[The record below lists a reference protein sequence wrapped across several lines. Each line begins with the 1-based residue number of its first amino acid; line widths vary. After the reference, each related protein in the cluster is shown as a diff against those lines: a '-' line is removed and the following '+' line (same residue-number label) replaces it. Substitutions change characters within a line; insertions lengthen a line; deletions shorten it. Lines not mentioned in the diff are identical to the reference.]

1 MIKCVVNRLLP
12 CRPLILIFYFISQV
26 KLTWTLGTKKDV
38 LHINGKPTPI
48 DQWKS
53 TLKSAGM
60 LRENF
65 FFIHQGETN
74 RLAMATPVER
84 IKMLEKF
91 AGADEWEKDKEK
103 VAQDLDECTKSLEE
117 FDIKLEELDG
127 DLDNLYKGNKIHNM
141 HIRFLLCR
149 RNETFRGSLK
159 KRHVHSKFG

>member
-1 MIKCVVNRLLP
+1 
-12 CRPLILIFYFISQV
+12 
-26 KLTWTLGTKKDV
+26 
-38 LHINGKPTPI
+38 
-48 DQWKS
+48 
-53 TLKSAGM
+53 M

-127 DLDNLYKGNKIHNM
+127 DLDNLSKGNKIHNIVDEM
-141 HIRFLLCR
+141 KHLGELLKKAPS
-149 RNETFRGSLK
+149 SLK
-159 KRHVHSKFG
+159 ICMK